1 MRRLIV
7 NLVLVVV
14 ALIGINALS
23 ERATKQIDVASN
35 AIHNITSR
43 N

>member
-7 NLVLVVV
+7 NLVLVVA

-23 ERATKQIDVASN
+23 ERASHQVDLASN